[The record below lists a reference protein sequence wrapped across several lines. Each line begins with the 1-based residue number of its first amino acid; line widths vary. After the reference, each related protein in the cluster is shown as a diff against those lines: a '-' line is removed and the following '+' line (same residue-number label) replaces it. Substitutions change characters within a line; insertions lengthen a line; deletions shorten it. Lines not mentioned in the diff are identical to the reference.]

1 MNFWR
6 TRNGIITVIL
16 LVALGAVGAWR
27 IQSRLERQ
35 SAQETKQRIER
46 DVKQSINDA
55 TKGIKLCPLSNPD
68 CDKR

>member
-6 TRNGIITVIL
+6 TRNGIITMIL
-16 LVALGAVGAWR
+16 LMALGAVGAWR
-27 IQSRLERQ
+27 IQSRAEQQ

-46 DVKQSINDA
+46 DVKQSINNA